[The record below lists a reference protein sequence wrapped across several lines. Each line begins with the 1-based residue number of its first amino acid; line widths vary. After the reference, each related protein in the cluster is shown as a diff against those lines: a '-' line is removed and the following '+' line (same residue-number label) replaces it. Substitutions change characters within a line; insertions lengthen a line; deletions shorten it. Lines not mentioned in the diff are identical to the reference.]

1 MLMRH
6 RLGAVAAELA
16 QLAAAGGGADDARA
30 AAAQRA
36 HRQVTQ
42 LMVAQQAIHEER
54 VGSTFRQIS
63 AAQELKLLQTHI
75 ARDGETPS
83 SVKAQRTRL
92 EEKLWRWEKR
102 RNELLLAE
110 RRNWLAVVAAASAA
124 PLDGRAAVR
133 RHLELAARAGRPYP
147 RGFDQT
153 SPTKRLELGVAGS
166 TWRRRALDELDEA
179 ADAAS
184 PAYGRRRVVRPASVG
199 ESPLLYAAAVE
210 HHRQGKR
217 AAHRRWHP
225 PQAAAG

>member
-1 MLMRH
+1 M
-6 RLGAVAAELA
+6 
-16 QLAAAGGGADDARA
+16 
-30 AAAQRA
+30 
-36 HRQVTQ
+36 
-42 LMVAQQAIHEER
+42 
-54 VGSTFRQIS
+54 
-63 AAQELKLLQTHI
+63 
-75 ARDGETPS
+75 S
-83 SVKAQRTRL
+83 S
-92 EEKLWRWEKR
+92 
-102 RNELLLAE
+102 LLAE

-124 PLDGRAAVR
+124 RSTAAPPCAATSPRRAQGDRTRVAST
-133 RHLELAARAGRPYP
+133 RP
-147 RGFDQT
+147 
-153 SPTKRLELGVAGS
+153 PTKRLELGVAGS